1 VHKELI
7 VLGHNRLARAA
18 TLMAAA
24 TVASRVLGLVREVVA
39 AALFGATN
47 AKAAYV
53 IAYYLPFFVQ
63 RLLLGGTLSIVFI
76 PTISRYLARG
86 EGDEARRISANLFTL
101 VLLLGGGMVVAGQL
115 IAPLIVPLAAPGF
128 TASPGLVPL
137 AVGLT
142 RIIFVAML
150 FLALSVYVTGF
161 LQAHNRFTVP
171 ALAPLLFNG
180 VVIAGT
186 LLLGTRYGVHGLAV
200 SWILGTAAQ
209 FFVQLPSAWRLGLR
223 FGPARFRH
231 PAVRDLGRLAVPA
244 MLGLAIVEI
253 NAYVDRFFASFLPVT
268 TATNAV
274 AVLDYAYEVI
284 QAPAGIFAISIAT
297 AIFPLLAAH
306 AATDAREDLRATAML
321 ALRTLLVVILPI
333 SALAVAA
340 REPLIGL
347 LFERGVFT
355 GPATQAVATSAAAYA
370 LGLPAIAS
378 YYVVTRAYYALQDM
392 TTPVRIG
399 IVMIF
404 LNGGL
409 DYVLMRVWGAA
420 GIALATSIV
429 STANVA
435 ALLALLRSR
444 LGGVEGSRVRSTTM
458 RAGAAAL
465 ASGAVI
471 AAVIRVVAGP
481 AAAFGGV
488 GRLAQLAAAAT
499 AGGGAYLLL
508 CRMLGVTE
516 LSAAWG
522 MIVRRPLAKDGRAA
536 AIGNGQ

>member
-1 VHKELI
+1 MADAAPQ
-7 VLGHNRLARAA
+7 RLARAA

-24 TVASRVLGLVREVVA
+24 TVASRVLGLLREVVA

-86 EGDEARRISANLFTL
+86 EGDEARRVSGNLLTL
-101 VLLLGGGMVVAGQL
+101 VLLLGLGMVAAGQL
-115 IAPLIVPLAAPGF
+115 IAPLLVPLAAPGF
-128 TASPGLVPL
+128 TASPGLIPL
-137 AVGLT
+137 AVELT

-161 LQAHNRFTVP
+161 LQAHHHFTVP

-180 VVIAGT
+180 VIIVGT
-186 LLLGTRYGVHGLAV
+186 LLLGTRYGIRGLAV

-209 FFVQLPSAWRLGLR
+209 FLVQLPAAWRLGLR
-223 FGPARFRH
+223 FGRVDLQH

-244 MLGLAIVEI
+244 MLGLAVIEI
-253 NAYVDRFFASFLPVT
+253 NAYVGRFFASFIPA
-268 TATNAV
+268 TATTNAV

-306 AATDAREDLRATAML
+306 AATDAREELRATAML
-321 ALRTLLVVILPI
+321 ALRTVLVIILPI

-340 REPLIGL
+340 REPLIAL

-355 GPATQAVATSAAAYA
+355 GAATRAVAAAVAAYA
-370 LGLPAIAS
+370 LGLPAIAA

-392 TTPVRIG
+392 ATPVRIG
-399 IVMIF
+399 GVMIL
-404 LNGGL
+404 LNAGL

-429 STANVA
+429 STANVLT
-435 ALLALLRSR
+435 LLYLLRHR
-444 LGGVEGSRVRSTTM
+444 LDGVEGSRVRSTAL
-458 RAGAAAL
+458 RAGGAAVVSGAIISAAIQAVAGRVAAL
-465 ASGAVI
+465 GMTGLLV
-471 AAVIRVVAGP
+471 
-481 AAAFGGV
+481 
-488 GRLAQLAAAAT
+488 QLAAATT
-499 AGGGAYLLL
+499 AGGAVYLLL
-508 CRMLGVTE
+508 CRMLGVSE
-516 LSAAWG
+516 LGVAWA
-522 MIVRRPLAKDGRAA
+522 MLMRRRPGVPGREGAR
-536 AIGNGQ
+536 

>member
-1 VHKELI
+1 MADAPPQ
-7 VLGHNRLARAA
+7 RLARAA

-24 TVASRVLGLVREVVA
+24 TVASRVLGLVREIVA

-53 IAYYLPFFVQ
+53 IAYYVPFFVQ

-101 VLLLGGGMVVAGQL
+101 VLLLGAGMVAAGQL
-115 IAPLIVPLAAPGF
+115 VAPLLVPLAAPGF

-137 AVGLT
+137 AVELT

-161 LQAHNRFTVP
+161 LQAHNKFTVP

-180 VVIAGT
+180 VIIVGT
-186 LLLGTRYGVHGLAV
+186 LLLGTRYGIHGLAL

-209 FFVQLPSAWRLGLR
+209 FLVQLPSAWRLGLR
-223 FGPARFRH
+223 FGPADLRH
-231 PAVRDLGRLAVPA
+231 PAVRGLGRLAVPA

-253 NAYVDRFFASFLPVT
+253 NAYVGRFFASFLPVT
-268 TATNAV
+268 AATNAV

-306 AATDAREDLRATAML
+306 AATEAREDLRVTAML
-321 ALRTLLVVILPI
+321 ALRTLLVIILPI

-355 GPATQAVATSAAAYA
+355 GSATQAVATAAAAYA
-370 LGLPAIAS
+370 LGLPAIAA

-392 TTPVRIG
+392 ATPVRIG
-399 IVMIF
+399 IVMIL
-404 LNGGL
+404 LNAGL
-409 DYVLMRVWGAA
+409 DYGLMRVWGAA
-420 GIALATSIV
+420 GIAVATSIV
-429 STANVA
+429 STANVVT
-435 ALLALLRSR
+435 LLALLRSR
-444 LGGVEGSRVRSTTM
+444 LGGVEGDRVASTTV
-458 RAGAAAL
+458 RAGGAAVASGVIIAAAIHL
-465 ASGAVI
+465 
-471 AAVIRVVAGP
+471 VAGP
-481 AAAFGGV
+481 AGSLGGM
-488 GRLAQLAAAAT
+488 GRLVQLAAAT
-499 AGGGAYLLL
+499 LAGGATYLLL
-508 CRMLGVTE
+508 CRLFAVSE
-516 LSAAWG
+516 LSAAWAMVIHRQG
-522 MIVRRPLAKDGRAA
+522 PRSDRRA
-536 AIGNGQ
+536 AIGSGQ